1 MSCLGRERVFEYF
14 SRQLGI
20 PMALIRLNYACE
32 LRYGVLVD
40 LARRVRSGST
50 IDLSMGYFNIIWQGD
65 ANATILRAFD
75 RVATPPWI
83 VNVAG
88 LERLSVRAVCEW
100 FGERMGKRVQFAGT
114 ESDTALLSDGRLGQE
129 LLGLSRVSA
138 ESLMAWVADWVAKGG
153 RNLGKPTHFDS
164 RDGRF

>member
-1 MSCLGRERVFEYF
+1 
-14 SRQLGI
+14 
-20 PMALIRLNYACE
+20 
-32 LRYGVLVD
+32 
-40 LARRVRSGST
+40 

-83 VNVAG
+83 VNIAG

-100 FGERMGKRVQFAGT
+100 FGERMGKRAQFSGT

-129 LLGLSRVSA
+129 LLGLCRVSA